1 MRRIRAFLAVI
12 ALATALD
19 APATAQTEAPKP
31 SGNLKVTARPAPDA
45 PPFTNAD
52 QVEYIVYRQTADG
65 HAGEMVDTGYGSVD
79 SEARFSLPPGRYVVA
94 ASIDLARAETLIEIR
109 AGELATADI
118 VLPAGVIEAR
128 AMAAAGK
135 PLLEPDTRWTVVD
148 VFGRKH
154 ETVGPS
160 LSVTVSPGPARITAA
175 LGNAGATAAVTAAAA
190 QTEQTDVVIDIGML
204 ILSGKRSAGAKQADD
219 NIRWDLTS
227 AVGEP
232 LADYGNTEFR
242 LAAGAYRVKATI
254 GLASGYADVE
264 VAAGGTTAKEFVVPA
279 GRVTARAFFAAD
291 GPPVTENPRLEI
303 LDPEPGADGEPKIIA
318 SASSDRSSFDLP
330 PGDYVLRATAD
341 IVSGE
346 TAFSLDAGEA
356 IEVSVALGAGVLTVN
371 ARGGKRL
378 DVLSREKDIYGKQAI
393 LATRHAESAT
403 LTLPAGALEVMVTR
417 SDGSEQRLPAT
428 VVAGER
434 TDLTFE

>member
-1 MRRIRAFLAVI
+1 
-12 ALATALD
+12 
-19 APATAQTEAPKP
+19 
-31 SGNLKVTARPAPDA
+31 
-45 PPFTNAD
+45 
-52 QVEYIVYRQTADG
+52 
-65 HAGEMVDTGYGSVD
+65 
-79 SEARFSLPPGRYVVA
+79 
-94 ASIDLARAETLIEIR
+94 
-109 AGELATADI
+109 
-118 VLPAGVIEAR
+118 
-128 AMAAAGK
+128 
-135 PLLEPDTRWTVVD
+135 
-148 VFGRKH
+148 
-154 ETVGPS
+154 
-160 LSVTVSPGPARITAA
+160 
-175 LGNAGATAAVTAAAA
+175 
-190 QTEQTDVVIDIGML
+190 
-204 ILSGKRSAGAKQADD
+204 
-219 NIRWDLTS
+219 
-227 AVGEP
+227 
-232 LADYGNTEFR
+232 
-242 LAAGAYRVKATI
+242 
-254 GLASGYADVE
+254 
-264 VAAGGTTAKEFVVPA
+264 
-279 GRVTARAFFAAD
+279 
-291 GPPVTENPRLEI
+291 VTENPRLEI

-356 IEVSVALGAGVLTVN
+356 IEVSVALGAGVLTVS